1 MEMEIFPSMILG
13 SDTTENLLNNLDDI
27 DNIKMVIHGQRLPP
41 ANAKHPDR
49 REIDVKGE
57 KIDLQVKT
65 GRSLLEIVTDDLK
78 YGKDLDQ
85 PFLNYGLIDQN
96 ARLGELTTINK
107 KIIGSFR

>member
-1 MEMEIFPSMILG
+1 MEMNIFPSMILG
-13 SDTTENLLNNLDDI
+13 SDTTENLLNNLNDI

-57 KIDLQVKT
+57 KRDLQVRT
-65 GRSLLEIVTDDLK
+65 GRILLEIVTDDLN
-78 YGKDLDQ
+78 YGKDLDHI
-85 PFLNYGLIDQN
+85 FLNDGLTDQN

-107 KIIGSFR
+107 KTNRNF